1 MNTQTAISAPTL
13 LARGAMREAL
23 WSYPSSFPLQHLLAP
38 YLTVRGIAVIEKSLA
53 TLFIETP
60 AAAIER

>member
-1 MNTQTAISAPTL
+1 
-13 LARGAMREAL
+13 MREAL